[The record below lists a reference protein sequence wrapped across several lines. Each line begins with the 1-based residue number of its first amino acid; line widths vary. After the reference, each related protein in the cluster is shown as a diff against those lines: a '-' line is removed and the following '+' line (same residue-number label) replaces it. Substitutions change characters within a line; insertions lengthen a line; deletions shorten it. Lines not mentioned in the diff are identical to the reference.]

1 MAEAKFDLAGVI
13 AHNNQ
18 DEWSAIEGYYELLDI
33 LTEIGADQ
41 ADIDQIKEIIS
52 DEKNHSHTLT
62 KMALKYDSNIVEA
75 ED

>member
-1 MAEAKFDLAGVI
+1 MAEAKFDLASVI

-18 DEWSAIEGYYELLDI
+18 DEWGAIEGYYEMLDI
-33 LTEIGADQ
+33 LTAIGADQ

-52 DEKNHSHTLT
+52 DEKNHSHMLAE
-62 KMALKYDSNIVEA
+62 MAQKYDSNIKEA